1 MIAVRGA
8 IPNWSNQ
15 TVDVLLGNGD
25 GTFKPAITAPI
36 PASPSGITAGDFNKD
51 GNLDLAATAYWIN
64 GASTVGGVAV
74 LLGKGDGT
82 FAPYVIYPI
91 YYDGNYYGDTS
102 PVSPM
107 VADVNM
113 DGIPDLLIA
122 LQYTHAQANYL
133 PAPNLGLAVF
143 LGNGDGTFTPE
154 TGGPFVLAG
163 PYGPFLAGEYSWG
176 LAVGDFNRDGA
187 PDVAVLNND
196 ANNILSY
203 VTVLLNSTA
212 PVSASP
218 DSITY
223 AARTEGTVSPAQT
236 VVFTNNGSAPLAIGT
251 IALGGADP
259 EDFSFTSACGTSL
272 LAGDSVRPIEPS
284 VGATQRCWAIK
295 AESAGQ

>member
-1 MIAVRGA
+1 
-8 IPNWSNQ
+8 
-15 TVDVLLGNGD
+15 
-25 GTFKPAITAPI
+25 
-36 PASPSGITAGDFNKD
+36 
-51 GNLDLAATAYWIN
+51 
-64 GASTVGGVAV
+64 
-74 LLGKGDGT
+74 
-82 FAPYVIYPI
+82 
-91 YYDGNYYGDTS
+91 
-102 PVSPM
+102 
-107 VADVNM
+107 
-113 DGIPDLLIA
+113 LLIA
-122 LQYTHAQANYL
+122 LQYTHPQANYL
-133 PAPNLGLAVF
+133 PVPNLGLAVF

-163 PYGPFLAGEYSWG
+163 PYGPFLAGQYSWG

-259 EDFSFTSACGTSL
+259 GDFSFASACGTSL
-272 LAGDSVRPIEPS
+272 LAGANCTISVKFDPKAKRTRTATLAIPYGPS
-284 VGATQRCWAIK
+284 SQASVQLSGVGR
-295 AESAGQ
+295 